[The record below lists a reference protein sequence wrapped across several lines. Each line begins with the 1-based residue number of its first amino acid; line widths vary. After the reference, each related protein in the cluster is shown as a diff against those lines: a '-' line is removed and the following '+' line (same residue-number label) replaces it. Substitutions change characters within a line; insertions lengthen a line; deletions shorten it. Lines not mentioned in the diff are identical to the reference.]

1 MWQGVTQPSAF
12 AEPDVPDKLPVDDAH
27 IVAWFDE
34 LEGYP
39 SVGHCLPCP
48 CPCPPTPCRSCRH
61 AGSAAALPTAV
72 SSPMSCPFRPV
83 SPRDSRLGCGRLL
96 CLMTMVHR
104 YCCYQTGRTK
114 RRSAVL

>member
-1 MWQGVTQPSAF
+1 MTGHGVSRVGHGVWQGVTQPSAF

-48 CPCPPTPCRSCRH
+48 CPPLPPR
-61 AGSAAALPTAV
+61 AAAAAMPAAPLRYPPL
-72 SSPMSCPFRPV
+72 SRP
-83 SPRDSRLGCGRLL
+83 R
-96 CLMTMVHR
+96 
-104 YCCYQTGRTK
+104 
-114 RRSAVL
+114 